1 MDSTTDPLLAL
12 RHAVKSKSPIT
23 YLAHGKHAQTLL
35 TATHLALSAAVTL
48 PKSSPTRYTKP
59 GVSSPSSTA
68 DVYTLEAVYLAWLL
82 RDAPGAEYMRQAR
95 ESGLT
100 VGFVS
105 VTERKSV
112 VEWLEGK
119 VADLE
124 RIRPSVCVVVESTTP
139 PGTPP
144 RRAGA
149 TSAAPSTT
157 PKHASYSLVTDTMS
171 PGKRRYVADAQD
183 MEVVKRIKQ
192 NEVELRDR
200 NTVLR
205 GTKPNNFTALHG
217 SFTERLKKLRDVK
230 PGSAPTPAPS
240 AGPPMQARKTK
251 NMFPIIMISSSPTA
265 LITMYN
271 VKRFLQEA
279 VFEPSTTARERA
291 AAAGNPRAEDLLHI
305 DRRRDPP
312 TASAAAFSSSTNA
325 SMTPSAAAHGAGTGT
340 VQRYFIVDSTD
351 ALQKFGADAW
361 ERVVCVTTTGQAWQ
375 FRPYKWNEPRTLF
388 HHVKGI
394 YFTWAND
401 PPNAKIK
408 DWNVTELKIDPHRR
422 HVDKSVVAHFW
433 KIIDDWTLTNKPW
446 LLKS

>member
-1 MDSTTDPLLAL
+1 MAYSTKDSTTNDPLLAL
-12 RHAVKSKSPIT
+12 RQAIKSKSPIT
-23 YLAHGKHAQTLL
+23 YLGNNEPTTSFL
-35 TATHLALSAAVTL
+35 TASHISLGPSLSLA
-48 PKSSPTRYTKP
+48 KSSQTRYTKP
-59 GVSSPSSTA
+59 GISNPSSSA
-68 DVYTLEAVYLAWLL
+68 DFYTLEAIYLAWLL
-82 RDAPGAEYMRQAR
+82 RDAPGAEYMKQAR
-95 ESGLT
+95 ESGLA

-124 RIRPSVCVVVESTTP
+124 RIRPLASAESSTP
-139 PGTPP
+139 PGSP
-144 RRAGA
+144 RPAGA
-149 TSAAPSTT
+149 ASATPSSAIKRAAHAADTT
-157 PKHASYSLVTDTMS
+157 IS
-171 PGKRRYVADAQD
+171 PSKRRYVADAQD
-183 MEVVKRIKQ
+183 IEVVKRIKQ

-205 GTKPNNFTALHG
+205 GIKPNNFSALHA
-217 SFTERLKKLRDVK
+217 SFTEKLKLLRDVK
-230 PGSAPTPAPS
+230 PGTTATPTPS
-240 AGPPMQARKTK
+240 TGPLTQARKAK

-279 VFEPSTTARERA
+279 FFEPSSTARERA

-305 DRRRDPP
+305 DRRRDPS
-312 TASAAAFSSSTNA
+312 TASSGSSSA
-325 SMTPSAAAHGAGTGT
+325 SSTQGT

-361 ERVVCVTTTGQAWQ
+361 ERVVCVMTTGQAWQ

-394 YFTWAND
+394 YFTWTND
-401 PPNAKIK
+401 PPNGKIK

-433 KIIDDWTLTNKPW
+433 KLIDDWTLANKPW
-446 LLKS
+446 LMKS

>member
-1 MDSTTDPLLAL
+1 MDSTDPLLAL
-12 RHAVKSKSPIT
+12 RNAIKSKTSIA
-23 YLAHGKHAQTLL
+23 YLANGQPAPTLL
-35 TATHLALSAAVTL
+35 AATHLLLSPALTL

-59 GVSSPSSTA
+59 GVSDPSSTA

-105 VTERKSV
+105 VTERKSI

-119 VADLE
+119 VADLQ
-124 RIRPSVCVVVESTTP
+124 RIKPLTSESTTP

-149 TSAAPSTT
+149 TTAIPSTT
-157 PKHASYSLVTDTMS
+157 PKHASHSHGADATS
-171 PGKRRYVADAQD
+171 PSKRRYVADAQD

-205 GTKPNNFTALHG
+205 GTKPNNFSALHA
-217 SFTERLKKLRDVK
+217 SFTERLKKYRDVK
-230 PGSAPTPAPS
+230 PGSAPAPAPS
-240 AGPPMQARKTK
+240 AGLPMQARKAK

-279 VFEPSTTARERA
+279 IFEPSTTARERA

-312 TASAAAFSSSTNA
+312 TASFSSSTNA
-325 SMTPSAAAHGAGTGT
+325 ASTSSASSHGTGTGT

-361 ERVVCVTTTGQAWQ
+361 ERVVCVMTTGQAWQ

-422 HVDKSVVAHFW
+422 HIDKSVVAHFW
-433 KIIDDWTLTNKPW
+433 KIIDDWTVTNKPW

>member
-1 MDSTTDPLLAL
+1 MDSTTNDPLLSL
-12 RHAVKSKSPIT
+12 RQAIKSKTPIT
-23 YLAHGKHAQTLL
+23 YLGDNEPTTTFLA
-35 TATHLALSAAVTL
+35 ATHISLGPSLSL
-48 PKSSPTRYTKP
+48 QKSSATRYTKP
-59 GVSSPSSTA
+59 GISNPSSPA
-68 DVYTLEAVYLAWLL
+68 DFYSLEAIYLAWLL
-82 RDAPGAEYMRQAR
+82 RDAPGAEYMKQAR
-95 ESGLT
+95 ESGLA

-112 VEWLEGK
+112 VDWLEGK

-124 RIRPSVCVVVESTTP
+124 RIRPLANAESTTP
-139 PGTPP
+139 PGSPHRPGT
-144 RRAGA
+144 A
-149 TSAAPSTT
+149 AAPLST
-157 PKHASYSLVTDTMS
+157 PKHAADTTVS
-171 PGKRRYVADAQD
+171 PSKRRYVADAQD
-183 MEVVKRIKQ
+183 IEVVKRIKQ

-205 GTKPNNFTALHG
+205 GVKPNNFSALHA
-217 SFTERLKKLRDVK
+217 SFTEKLKFLRDAK
-230 PGSAPTPAPS
+230 PGTASAPASST
-240 AGPPMQARKTK
+240 GPPMQARKAK

-279 VFEPSTTARERA
+279 FFEPSSTARERA
-291 AAAGNPRAEDLLHI
+291 ASAGNPRAEDLLHI

-312 TASAAAFSSSTNA
+312 TASSTSSS
-325 SMTPSAAAHGAGTGT
+325 SPSTQGT

-433 KIIDDWTLTNKPW
+433 QLIDDWTLANKPW
-446 LLKS
+446 LMKS

>member
-1 MDSTTDPLLAL
+1 MDSTSDPLLAL
-12 RHAVKSKSPIT
+12 RHAIKSKTPIS
-23 YLAHGKHAQTLL
+23 YLTHGQPASTLL
-35 TATHLALSAAVTL
+35 AATHLSFSPALTL

-59 GVSSPSSTA
+59 GVSNTSSA
-68 DVYTLEAVYLAWLL
+68 PDIYTLEAVYLAWLL

-105 VTERKSV
+105 VTERKSI

-124 RIRPSVCVVVESTTP
+124 RIKPLASESTTP

-149 TSAAPSTT
+149 TAAAPSTT
-157 PKHASYSLVTDTMS
+157 PKHLSHSHTTDPTS
-171 PGKRRYVADAQD
+171 PSKRRYVADAQD

-205 GTKPNNFTALHG
+205 GAKPNNFSALHA
-217 SFTERLKKLRDVK
+217 SFAERLKKLRDVK
-230 PGSAPTPAPS
+230 PGSTPAPAPS
-240 AGPPMQARKTK
+240 TGPPMQARKAK

-279 VFEPSTTARERA
+279 VFEPSSTARERA
-291 AAAGNPRAEDLLHI
+291 AAAGNPRAEDLLPI
-305 DRRRDPP
+305 DRRRDAT
-312 TASAAAFSSSTNA
+312 TASTAALSSSTLA
-325 SMTPSAAAHGAGTGT
+325 PSTSSAASHGAGTGT

-361 ERVVCVTTTGQAWQ
+361 ERVVCVMTTGQAWQ

-388 HHVKGI
+388 HHVKGV

-401 PPNAKIK
+401 PPNSKIK